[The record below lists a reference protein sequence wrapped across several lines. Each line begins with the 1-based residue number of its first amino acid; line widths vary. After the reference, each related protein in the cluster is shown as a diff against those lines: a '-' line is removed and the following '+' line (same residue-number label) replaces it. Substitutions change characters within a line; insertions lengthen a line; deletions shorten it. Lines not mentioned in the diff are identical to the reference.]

1 MDKLYPETLFYGE
14 RISSSGH
21 QPVYKKLLPDGEPVE
36 LSPEPSQ
43 KLRLHS
49 PDGFQWGS
57 PTSGRIGREIGE
69 SPLRGKVSY
78 KSSGNFDDAIV
89 GHWNF
94 VEVKDVMIENADVD
108 DVKGHSKFSSE
119 SYLTWDVSTEFN
131 GSIHQYSFAIKRS
144 DKITEKLIAIS
155 SEVSN
160 FSKPLSRQMLISGN
174 YFGKSTSLFTILN
187 ILKVAS
193 CSPHFPLK
201 TEPFLMAPKVFILS
215 PSIVTSL
222 ATKDILVG
230 ATCFA
235 IDSIGQFFN
244 NPSATK
250 KAFNTLWHIILLTF
264 YLNYITY
271 IPNKTSDDGN
281 AQLALALLL
290 DATSK
295 PEKALSYYQQ
305 FKWDKVAS
313 WGQDWRIT
321 RTEIG
326 LWLAL
331 EEGREA
337 LSRLSKN

>member
-49 PDGFQWGS
+49 PDGFQWGYGG
-57 PTSGRIGREIGE
+57 SG
-69 SPLRGKVSY
+69 P
-78 KSSGNFDDAIV
+78 
-89 GHWNF
+89 
-94 VEVKDVMIENADVD
+94 
-108 DVKGHSKFSSE
+108 
-119 SYLTWDVSTEFN
+119 
-131 GSIHQYSFAIKRS
+131 
-144 DKITEKLIAIS
+144 
-155 SEVSN
+155 
-160 FSKPLSRQMLISGN
+160 
-174 YFGKSTSLFTILN
+174 
-187 ILKVAS
+187 
-193 CSPHFPLK
+193 
-201 TEPFLMAPKVFILS
+201 
-215 PSIVTSL
+215 
-222 ATKDILVG
+222 
-230 ATCFA
+230 
-235 IDSIGQFFN
+235 
-244 NPSATK
+244 
-250 KAFNTLWHIILLTF
+250 
-264 YLNYITY
+264 
-271 IPNKTSDDGN
+271 